1 MNFKHISFRSVF
13 ALALVSCL
21 GFAGC
26 DDTDPD
32 AFLSLTRQEIEVE
45 YTGLTT
51 EGEQVNFDLGTN
63 RSWRASYV
71 EEWIHLTHTEGDRG
85 RVRIFLTID
94 ENNTGEDRT
103 GFVIF
108 EGDGGTRRTVAV
120 TQKLKVDALSV
131 SPLKITVVKSGL
143 LETGDK
149 ASVYISTNCN
159 WKITVAD
166 DSKWITP
173 AKTSGTAGD
182 ESIDLNIAQNT
193 TDGVRTGT
201 FTVTAD
207 SKTATVTVTQNLEG
221 LKVSAASFKVNKF
234 GFADEDRTPLK
245 FTVTAAEAW
254 TSTADGWL
262 TLSPASGDAG
272 ETEVMLTVGENATG
286 APRSGEVK
294 IVTAL
299 TGLEETVHVSQNAKD
314 NLFEDDGKEIGHV
327 YYDETFEWCKPFN
340 KDDQVGSDGAKTS
353 TLPIYGTAEDR
364 KEGNI
369 AFVKSG
375 LEDYNPAGE
384 CMYLAYDYLKM
395 GRSGN
400 QTGVILPALDAVA
413 EGHCTDVELTF
424 EICPNIGGS
433 KIPDEVTVSVEIV
446 SGPGTIGEGEAKLSD
461 PITPEGRYVWTP
473 VSMKL
478 YRITGETRI
487 AIRSTQQ
494 KVSGYFRWFLDDI
507 KMTKIAA
514 E

>member
-1 MNFKHISFRSVF
+1 V
-13 ALALVSCL
+13 V
-21 GFAGC
+21 AG
-26 DDTDPD
+26 
-32 AFLSLTRQEIEVE
+32 
-45 YTGLTT
+45 
-51 EGEQVNFDLGTN
+51 
-63 RSWRASYV
+63 
-71 EEWIHLTHTEGDRG
+71 
-85 RVRIFLTID
+85 
-94 ENNTGEDRT
+94 
-103 GFVIF
+103 
-108 EGDGGTRRTVAV
+108 
-120 TQKLKVDALSV
+120 
-131 SPLKITVVKSGL
+131 
-143 LETGDK
+143 
-149 ASVYISTNCN
+149 
-159 WKITVAD
+159 
-166 DSKWITP
+166 SK
-173 AKTSGTAGD
+173 
-182 ESIDLNIAQNT
+182 
-193 TDGVRTGT
+193 R
-201 FTVTAD
+201 
-207 SKTATVTVTQNLEG
+207 ATVTVTQNLEG

-234 GFADEDRTPLK
+234 GFADEDRTPLT

-272 ETEVMLTVGENATG
+272 ETEVTLTVGENATG

-364 KEGNI
+364 KEGNA

-384 CMYLAYDYLKM
+384 CMYLASDYLKM

-413 EGHCTDVELTF
+413 EGYCTDVELTF
-424 EICPNIGGS
+424 EICPNIGDS